1 MRNLFKKFRRKLV
14 VFSFIFVLT
23 LLLCA
28 QTTSAASF
36 RTASAYRTY
45 KSIVGLKVFTIGVRG
60 DYKVSKKKIVNW
72 TNARAVNSTHYI
84 GWSCKKKSAKWVHK
98 GAKSSKLRNN
108 SHFYYGLNTQWVKLN
123 IQSYDIELNKTVKP

>member
-1 MRNLFKKFRRKLV
+1 MNIHLDSHAQFIQKFRRKLV

-60 DYKVSKKKIVNW
+60 DYKVSKKKIVN
-72 TNARAVNSTHYI
+72 
-84 GWSCKKKSAKWVHK
+84 
-98 GAKSSKLRNN
+98 
-108 SHFYYGLNTQWVKLN
+108 
-123 IQSYDIELNKTVKP
+123 